1 MLPPSLKSNFSH
13 GLKGCLITVCR
24 EDLFIRTLP
33 SAGFNFILAISILG
47 SSIENAKSSN
57 SLEGRRSDFNTPAK
71 Y

>member
-13 GLKGCLITVCR
+13 DLKECLITLCW
-24 EDLFIRTLP
+24 EEMFIRPPP

-57 SLEGRRSDFNTPAK
+57 SLEGTGRDSNTPAK